1 MAFQNPQHVFQVK
14 RSEIKKLDAIN
25 ILKSLLRNMYCLCC
39 IHDVIITMAVLD
51 INNYKNINTCRMI
64 YFIVQVNHVDLEH
77 NYVDI
82 PHDLCWYASQLLVY
96 QNAT

>member
-1 MAFQNPQHVFQVK
+1 
-14 RSEIKKLDAIN
+14 
-25 ILKSLLRNMYCLCC
+25 MYCLCC
-39 IHDVIITMAVLD
+39 IHEVKITMAVLD

-82 PHDLCWYASQLLVY
+82 PHDLC
-96 QNAT
+96 